1 MFTNGTLEVRK
12 YSSEV
17 FFSAPPKAEK
27 MIDPTERFSARA
39 ADYVLGRPSYPAAA
53 IDALFDGYGDPLALR
68 VVDLGAGTGISSR
81 LLAER
86 AGTTIAIEPN
96 AAMRESAAPYPR
108 LEWRDARAEA
118 TGLPDGSVDLVTAF
132 QSFHWFDAASALA
145 EIERILR
152 PGRRAALL
160 YNERDERDA
169 FTAAYG
175 EIVRTYAT
183 DESEAR
189 RADARMTFLA
199 YEGWKRVRFAPF
211 ANEQRLDRAALF
223 ARAGSTSYLPHEGE
237 AARSLH
243 EDLDALFQRFVRDGF
258 VTMTMQCSV
267 TLAETR

>member
-1 MFTNGTLEVRK
+1 
-12 YSSEV
+12 
-17 FFSAPPKAEK
+17 

-39 ADYVLGRPSYPAAA
+39 AEYVLGRPSYPAAA
-53 IDALFDGYGDPLALR
+53 IDALFDGFGDPLALR

-118 TGLPDGSVDLVTAF
+118 TGLADASVDLVTAF
-132 QSFHWFDAASALA
+132 QAFHWFNAPKALA
-145 EIERILR
+145 EMERILC
-152 PGRRAALL
+152 PGGRAALL

-175 EIVRTYAT
+175 ELVRTHAT

-189 RADARMTFLA
+189 RADGRMTFLT
-199 YEGWKRVRFAPF
+199 YEGWKRIRFAPF

-237 AARSLH
+237 AARRLH
-243 EDLDALFQRFVRDGF
+243 EDLETIFLQFARDGF